1 MVEGPRRPPSIDA
14 MRGDEG
20 EHGAGHAHAHAH
32 DHGASAA
39 SVREERQPALD
50 EATEIA
56 PGIIR
61 IQLPI
66 SLPGLGHVNCY
77 AMPDADGIALVDPG
91 LPGPRAWK
99 ELRRRLHDADLPV
112 ERVHTVVVTHSHPDH
127 FGQAG
132 RFREEHGAKVVTH
145 RLFRTFFD
153 PDEEPDEISVEEI
166 GTTRPTNAQV
176 ASMPEIDRSQPRMP
190 WSGPMPWG
198 QASSSPGGSG
208 RRGAGSGPGR
218 PPWRRR
224 LQYRMMRGI
233 GGRMGAV
240 PTPTDRIEDATR
252 LELGGR
258 SWVSLHTPGHT
269 NDHLC
274 LFDPE
279 AGVLISG
286 DHVLPTITPHIS
298 GVGPI
303 VDPLDAFFRSLD
315 RVGEL
320 DGITQVLPAHGLPFD
335 DLSGRATAIRRHH
348 EDRLQLL
355 RDASADWGWG
365 TVPDYTRKLFPE
377 RSYGQMA
384 DSETYAHLEH
394 LRLTGEAHVRDDG
407 EDLLYLV
414 GDSGTSAA

>member
-1 MVEGPRRPPSIDA
+1 MVERARRPPSIDA
-14 MRGDEG
+14 MRGSEG
-20 EHGAGHAHAHAH
+20 EHDHGHAHAPT
-32 DHGASAA
+32 

-50 EATEIA
+50 EATELA

-77 AMPDADGIALVDPG
+77 ALPDERGITLVDPG
-91 LPGPRAWK
+91 LPGPKAWK
-99 ELRRRLHDADLPV
+99 QLRRRLAGADLPI

-132 RFREEHGAKVVTH
+132 RLRDDHGARVVTH

-153 PDEEPDEISVEEI
+153 PIEEPDEIAVEEI
-166 GTTRPTNAQV
+166 GVAPRNAQV
-176 ASMPEIDRSQPRMP
+176 ASMPPTDPTAPRMP
-190 WSGPMPWG
+190 WGGPMPWG
-198 QASSSPGGSG
+198 AASSSPGGA
-208 RRGAGSGPGR
+208 RRSGAGRGPGR

-224 LQYRMMRGI
+224 LQYRMMRRV

-240 PTPTDRIEDATR
+240 PRPTERIEDATR

-303 VDPLDAFFRSLD
+303 VDPLDAFFRSLE

-320 DGITQVLPAHGLPFD
+320 EGVTQVLPAHGLEFS
-335 DLSGRATAIRRHH
+335 DLAGRAAAIQRHH
-348 EDRLQLL
+348 HDRLQLL

-365 TVPDYTRKLFPE
+365 TVPDYTRRLFPE

-394 LRLTGEAHVRDDG
+394 LRLTGEAEVRDDG

-414 GDSGTSAA
+414 RS